1 MLYITVEDIE
11 MFDEATN
18 TFIPMKG
25 AKLQLEHSLVS
36 VSKWESKHHKS
47 FLKNMDK
54 LTPEELISYIECM
67 NMTQNVN
74 PDVFKML
81 SSKNLKDI
89 TDYINDP
96 MTATVINEKAQDRN
110 YGRKQTVTAELI
122 YSWMVGLQIPVEFQK
137 WHLNRLLTLIR
148 VCSIQNSPKKMSKSQ
163 AMARNKMA
171 NARHR
176 HH

>member
-1 MLYITVEDIE
+1 MLPITVEDVE
-11 MFDEATN
+11 LFDESTN
-18 TFIPMKG
+18 TFVPVKG

-47 FLKNMDK
+47 FLKNLEK
-54 LTPEELISYIECM
+54 LTPDEFVSYIECM
-67 NMTQNVN
+67 TMTQNVN
-74 PDVFKML
+74 PEVYTIL
-81 SSKNLKDI
+81 SEKNLREI
-89 TDYINDP
+89 QDYINDP
-96 MTATVINEKAQDRN
+96 MTATVINDKSQDRN
-110 YGRKQTVTAELI
+110 YGRKQTVTSELI
-122 YSWMVGLQIPVEFQK
+122 YYWMFAQSIPMECQK